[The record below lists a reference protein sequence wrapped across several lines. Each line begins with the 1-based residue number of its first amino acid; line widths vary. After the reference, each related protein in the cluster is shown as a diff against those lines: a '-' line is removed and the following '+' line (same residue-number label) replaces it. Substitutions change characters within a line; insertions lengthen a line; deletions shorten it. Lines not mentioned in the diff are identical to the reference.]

1 MQNKLPDYNM
11 DHQVKRSSEQLN
23 HIAYNTGFLK
33 AARIMERILSNNVYL
48 AAQKR
53 FTGIVQRDPC
63 SLDLE
68 FTYDLDLLWTYTCD
82 ISKDR
87 PVSSFCWNYSNRNI
101 IAVSYA
107 SKVRLNH

>member
-1 MQNKLPDYNM
+1 MEDKLPQYKM
-11 DHQVKRSSEQLN
+11 ELQVKSSSEQLT
-23 HIAYNTGFLK
+23 HIAYNTRFLK
-33 AARIMERILSNNVYL
+33 AARTMEGILSNNVYL

-68 FTYDLDLLWTYTCD
+68 FTYDLDLLWTYTCN

-101 IAVSYA
+101 IAVSYC
-107 SKVRLNH
+107 SKVRLD